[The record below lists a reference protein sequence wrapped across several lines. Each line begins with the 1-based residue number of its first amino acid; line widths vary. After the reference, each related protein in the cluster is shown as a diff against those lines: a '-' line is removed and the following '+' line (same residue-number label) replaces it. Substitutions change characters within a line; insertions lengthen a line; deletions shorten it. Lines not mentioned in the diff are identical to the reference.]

1 MKFDIVIKN
10 GRIIDGSGDPAFN
23 ADLGISGGRIAAYG
37 NLTGAA
43 AAKEIDASG
52 YTVTPG
58 FIDIHRHADAEAYR
72 EGYGS
77 LELAQG
83 LTSIVNGNCGLSAAP
98 MSEYASDELKAYL
111 RPITGEI
118 GGNVPTR
125 SMREYLEGV
134 KNAPVNSFML
144 VGAGT
149 VRAGIAGYKKLRLD
163 DEDYAAIHKTLETAL
178 SEGALGVSLGLGY
191 APECFYTTSE
201 LIRALRPLENGD
213 IPFTVHMRQEGSG
226 VVESVREMIEV
237 GRALHCPVHISH
249 LKAMGRQNW
258 QKKIPEAL
266 RLMEE
271 ARADGMDI
279 SCDVYP
285 YTAGSTQLMHILPQD
300 MLEGGTEAVLERLK
314 DRKVREHLLGRI
326 EERIDGPSFDNIA
339 KLAGW
344 DGIYVT
350 SVKTEKNRELQ
361 GKSISE
367 IASLRGV
374 SELDACCDLL
384 TEEGGMV
391 TMIDFM
397 ACEEDIE
404 TILRDPFSSLI
415 SDSTYPTEGM
425 RHPRVYGTFTH
436 MIEHF
441 VLERQALSLP
451 AAINRMTLKPAAA
464 LRLRGKG
471 LIKEGYDADL
481 CIFKP
486 EELREN
492 ATYTNPCRESAG
504 MKYVIVGGKIA
515 KESR

>member
-10 GRIIDGSGDPAFN
+10 GRIIDGSGAPAFN
-23 ADLGISGGRIAAYG
+23 ADLGIRDGKIAAYG
-37 NLTGAA
+37 NLTGAEAEKETDA
-43 AAKEIDASG
+43 AG

-72 EGYGS
+72 AGYGD

-83 LTSIVNGNCGLSAAP
+83 LTSIVNGNCGLSVAP
-98 MSEYASDELKAYL
+98 MSETSAEEIKAYL

-118 GGNVPTR
+118 GDNVPTR
-125 SMREYLEGV
+125 SMKEYLAGV
-134 KNAPVNSFML
+134 KDAPVNSYML

-163 DEDYAAIHKTLETAL
+163 DEDFAAIHKTLEAAL
-178 SEGALGVSLGLGY
+178 AEGALGVSLGLGY
-191 APECFYTTSE
+191 APECFYTTEE

-226 VVESVREMIEV
+226 VVESVKEMIVV
-237 GRALHCPVHISH
+237 GKALCCPVHISH
-249 LKAMGRQNW
+249 LKAMGKANW

-271 ARADGMDI
+271 ARADGLDI

-300 MLEGGTEAVLERLK
+300 MLEGGTEAVLDRLK
-314 DRKVREHLLGRI
+314 DRAVRARLLERI
-326 EERIDGPSFDNIA
+326 EERADGPAFDNIA

-350 SVKTEKNRELQ
+350 SVQTEKNKELQ
-361 GKSISE
+361 GKSIAE
-367 IASLRGV
+367 IAALRGV

-384 TEEGGMV
+384 IEEDGMV

-397 ACEEDIE
+397 ACEEDIV

-425 RHPRVYGTFTH
+425 RHPRVYGTFTR

-441 VLERQALSLP
+441 VLEKRALSLE
-451 AAINRMTLKPAAA
+451 AAVSRMTFRPATA

-471 LIKEGYDADL
+471 LIKEGYDADI

-486 EELREN
+486 EELHET
-492 ATYTNPCRESAG
+492 ATYTNPCRVSTG
-504 MKYVIVGGKIA
+504 MKYVMVGGKIV
-515 KESR
+515 R

>member
-125 SMREYLEGV
+125 SMKEYLEGV

-201 LIRALRPLENGD
+201 L
-213 IPFTVHMRQEGSG
+213 
-226 VVESVREMIEV
+226 
-237 GRALHCPVHISH
+237 
-249 LKAMGRQNW
+249 
-258 QKKIPEAL
+258 
-266 RLMEE
+266 
-271 ARADGMDI
+271 
-279 SCDVYP
+279 
-285 YTAGSTQLMHILPQD
+285 
-300 MLEGGTEAVLERLK
+300 
-314 DRKVREHLLGRI
+314 
-326 EERIDGPSFDNIA
+326 
-339 KLAGW
+339 
-344 DGIYVT
+344 
-350 SVKTEKNRELQ
+350 
-361 GKSISE
+361 
-367 IASLRGV
+367 
-374 SELDACCDLL
+374 
-384 TEEGGMV
+384 
-391 TMIDFM
+391 
-397 ACEEDIE
+397 
-404 TILRDPFSSLI
+404 
-415 SDSTYPTEGM
+415 
-425 RHPRVYGTFTH
+425 
-436 MIEHF
+436 
-441 VLERQALSLP
+441 
-451 AAINRMTLKPAAA
+451 
-464 LRLRGKG
+464 
-471 LIKEGYDADL
+471 
-481 CIFKP
+481 
-486 EELREN
+486 
-492 ATYTNPCRESAG
+492 
-504 MKYVIVGGKIA
+504 
-515 KESR
+515 